1 MIQFLLKVVLSAVI
15 IATIAEIGKRSS
27 ILAALFASLPLSTCL
42 AVIWIYIDTG
52 DKEKVANLSM
62 NIFWILQPSFIFL
75 LLLPLLLRCGY
86 SFLSSFTLSLVA
98 MVIGYAGYFS
108 LLKRLKILN

>member
-1 MIQFLLKVVLSAVI
+1 MVQFLLKVVLSAVI
-15 IATIAEIGKRSS
+15 IAAIAEIGKRSS

-75 LLLPLLLRCGY
+75 ILLPYLLRQGY
-86 SFLSSFTLSLVA
+86 SFWTSLSFSLIA

-108 LLKRLKILN
+108 L